1 MRSINS
7 ALMILGLIVGSL
19 TAAPYAYTQETRP
32 PADLSGSSEIH
43 SQAADE
49 TPIEL
54 AQATNTTGPNTSPSS
69 ADATVSAKA
78 LLDAKVLDASNR
90 EMGSIRNILVEPQTG
105 KLVRADIALK
115 GSSGPISKSDQ
126 QLSVPWEQLAVK
138 RQGGSFVLVLNQE
151 AMQRIQ
157 TIEKRDKQNQ
167 QQQQKK

>member
-54 AQATNTTGPNTSPSS
+54 AQATNTTGPNTSPGS

-105 KLVRADIALK
+105 KLVRADIALN
-115 GSSGPISKSDQ
+115 GAAD
-126 QLSVPWEQLAVK
+126 
-138 RQGGSFVLVLNQE
+138 
-151 AMQRIQ
+151 
-157 TIEKRDKQNQ
+157 
-167 QQQQKK
+167 